1 MFFLFLILLMF
12 FCSVYVKP
20 SHFRFLLPFPP
31 FPCLLFNDIADCDRV
46 CIACVCVCVCVG
58 DSADDGEETEID
70 VQEMSLARPEPGCA
84 ATGTCAAAVAKALEL
99 YSEEIADLGSSGGCP
114 VRLTFRDPDGAAYA
128 LGPET
133 PYARLWEAAA
143 EITVALPL

>member
-1 MFFLFLILLMF
+1 
-12 FCSVYVKP
+12 
-20 SHFRFLLPFPP
+20 
-31 FPCLLFNDIADCDRV
+31 LFNDIADCDRV
-46 CIACVCVCVCVG
+46 CIACVCVCGVG

-99 YSEEIADLGSSGGCP
+99 YSEEIADLGSSGGGSSGGCP